1 MAAEASSTPK
11 TEGSSGVPIAT
22 SNTSPASV
30 EATAVPEHGVPVR
43 EYRITHA
50 SKHRDYLLHMSTPAS
65 FKPVITH
72 YVGNSNAI
80 GKPAVKLR
88 LGDTKGGRLLGVA
101 IFVPLSNNIDIGF
114 GEDPENLSTT
124 TWERLEN
131 LSSSANTYRLKV
143 GLGDSSQNVLWKRTH
158 SPEGSSE
165 ASIFSKMSMQHLKL
179 VDEATGKLL
188 ATYTNHIGLSWKNK
202 GTIRIWDDT
211 GDEAWI
217 QTVLLTALAII
228 ERNGRM

>member
-1 MAAEASSTPK
+1 MIAEAASTLK
-11 TEGSSGVPIAT
+11 MDGSSRSPIAT
-22 SNTSPASV
+22 SNTSPTSV
-30 EATAVPEHGVPVR
+30 ESFAVPEPDGPLR

-50 SKHRDYLLHMSTPAS
+50 SKHRDYLLHMSTPTS
-65 FKPVITH
+65 KSEITH

-88 LGDTKGGRLLGVA
+88 LGETKEGRLLGVA

-114 GEDPENLSTT
+114 GDDPENLSTT
-124 TWERLEN
+124 SWERLEN
-131 LSSSANTYRLKV
+131 LSISTNTYRLKV
-143 GLGDSSQNVLWKRTH
+143 GLGDSSRTVLWKRTH
-158 SPEGSSE
+158 SPDGSSE
-165 ASIFSKMSMQHLKL
+165 ASIFSKMSMLHLKL

-188 ATYTNHIGLSWKNK
+188 LTYTNHIGLSWKNK
-202 GTIRIWDDT
+202 GTIRIWEDT
-211 GDEAWI
+211 SDEAWI